1 MLNSPPHYTPDSV
14 FTMNKR
20 KHVLLAA
27 LLVASSFCVNA
38 QDTDPY
44 AGVIPAP
51 VSVKK
56 APGEFIL
63 SQETII
69 QADTPNNKAV
79 QFFSS
84 YLANNMAYNKQV
96 ALRNARVSTTTIY
109 LTSAGT
115 ENLPAEGYRLTIT
128 PQQITVAGKGAGL
141 FYGIQTL
148 IQLIPLERGAT
159 AKLPAVTIED
169 YPRFGYRGMMLDVCR
184 HFFSV
189 EFVKRYIDLMAA
201 YKLNT
206 FHWHLTDDQG
216 WRIEI
221 KKYPKLTSIGS
232 TRKESVIG
240 NYKDRTPLQYDGV
253 PVSGYYTQDQVRDVI
268 KYAADRY
275 ITIVPE
281 IEMPGHALAALAAY
295 PELSCDPS
303 QKYEVSGKWGVFNNI
318 YCPSEKTFSFL
329 EDVLTEVIDLF
340 PSKYIHIGGDEA
352 PKDVWKQSKFCQ
364 DLIKRLKLKNEH
376 GLQSYFIQR
385 MEKFVN
391 SKGRSIIG
399 WDEIL
404 EGGLAP
410 NATVMSWRGEEG
422 GIQAAKESHDVI
434 MTPSSQGL
442 YFDHAQGKINQ
453 EPVGI
458 GGNAPIQKTYAYN
471 PTPAALTP
479 AQQKYIK
486 GVQANLWTEYITTET
501 KIEYMV
507 LPRMLALSEVAWTP
521 TANKNYQDF
530 SEARLP
536 QHLARLDKNGYN
548 YRVPAAIGNADTVM
562 IGSTLNVNL
571 KSPVKGAK
579 IYYTIDGY
587 TPRETELLYT
597 GPMSYPVPLD
607 EYRDLKTIVIT
618 PTGKRSVI
626 TAAKIF
632 NKAPLAAVNY
642 TGNIPGLKYQASAGT
657 YVNTTQINSAAVID
671 TGIAKSFSTAL
682 SAFKKAFN
690 KYGVVFSGYLKADV
704 DGNYGFSTASSNGS
718 VLLIDDVPIVD
729 NDGRTGPVEQQGVI
743 PLLKGYHKITI
754 KYVDAN
760 SSGSGLRVY
769 MTIPG
774 KPKGEVSPDMMFN

>member
-1 MLNSPPHYTPDSV
+1 MK
-14 FTMNKR
+14 KR
-20 KHVLLAA
+20 ISAA
-27 LLVASSFCVNA
+27 LLTFLFASVVIVKA
-38 QDTDPY
+38 QDADPY
-44 AGVIPAP
+44 AGIIPAP

-63 SQETII
+63 SQETVI

-79 QFFSS
+79 QFFSAF
-84 YLANNMAYNKQV
+84 LANNMAYNKQV
-96 ALRNARVSTTTIY
+96 GLRNARVSTTSIY
-109 LTSAGT
+109 LTSTNT
-115 ENLPAEGYRLTIT
+115 EGLPAEGYRLTIT

-148 IQLIPLERGAT
+148 MQLMPLERTAT

-169 YPRFGYRGMMLDVCR
+169 YPRFGYRGLMLDVCR
-184 HFFSV
+184 HFYTV

-221 KKYPKLTSIGS
+221 KKYPKLTTVGS
-232 TRKESVIG
+232 RRVESVIG
-240 NYKDRTPLQYDGV
+240 NYRDRTPLQYDGV
-253 PVSGYYTQDQVRDVI
+253 PVTGFYTQDQIRDVI

-303 QKYEVSGKWGVFNNI
+303 QTYQVSGKWGVFNNI
-318 YCPSEKTFSFL
+318 FCPSEKTFGFL
-329 EDVLTEVIDLF
+329 QDVLTEVIDLF

-352 PKDVWKQSKFCQ
+352 PKEVWKQSKFCQ
-364 DLIKRLKLKNEH
+364 DLIKRLKLKDEH
-376 GLQSYFIQR
+376 GLQSYFVQR

-422 GIQAAKESHDVI
+422 GIEAAKQRHDVI

-479 AQQKYIK
+479 EQQKYIK
-486 GVQANLWTEYITTET
+486 GVQANLWTEYITTEN
-501 KIEYMV
+501 KVEYMI
-507 LPRMLALSEVAWTP
+507 LPRLMALSEVAWTP
-521 TANKNYQDF
+521 IANKNYKDF
-530 SEARLP
+530 SETRLP
-536 QHLARLDKNGYN
+536 EHLAWLDKNGYN
-548 YRVPAAIGNADTVM
+548 YRVPPAIGGVDTVM
-562 IGSTLNVNL
+562 IGSTMTVNL

-597 GPMSYPVPLD
+597 TPMTYPVPLN
-607 EYRDLKTIVIT
+607 EYRDLKTIVVT
-618 PTGKRSVI
+618 PSGKRSVI
-626 TAAKIF
+626 TAAKVI
-632 NKAPLAAVNY
+632 NKAPMPAVQY
-642 TGNIPGLKYQASAGT
+642 TGNTPGLKYQASAGT
-657 YVNTTQINSAAVID
+657 YVNTTQINPAAVID
-671 TGIAKSFSTAL
+671 TGVAKSFSTAL

-690 KYGVVFSGYLKADV
+690 KYGVVFNGYFKADV
-704 DGNYGFSTASSNGS
+704 DGNYSFSTASSNGS

-729 NDGRTGPVEQQGVI
+729 NDGRTGPVEQQGAI
-743 PLLKGYHKITI
+743 PLQRGYHKITI

>member
-1 MLNSPPHYTPDSV
+1 
-14 FTMNKR
+14 MNKR

-44 AGVIPAP
+44 AGIIPAP

-96 ALRNARVSTTTIY
+96 ALRNARVSTTSIY

-189 EFVKRYIDLMAA
+189 EFVKRYIDLMAT

-221 KKYPKLTSIGS
+221 KKYPKLTSVGS

-253 PVSGYYTQDQVRDVI
+253 PVSGYYTQDQIRDVI

-521 TANKNYQDF
+521 TANKNYRDF

-548 YRVPAAIGNADTVM
+548 YRVPPAIGNADTVM

-607 EYRDLKTIVIT
+607 EYRDLKTIVVT

-626 TAAKIF
+626 TAAKMF
-632 NKAPLAAVNY
+632 NKAPLSAVNY
-642 TGNIPGLKYQASAGT
+642 TGNTPGLKYQASAGT

>member
-1 MLNSPPHYTPDSV
+1 
-14 FTMNKR
+14 MNK
-20 KHVLLAA
+20 KISVTLLTLLMAA
-27 LLVASSFCVNA
+27 SVIVKA

-44 AGVIPAP
+44 AGIIPAP

-56 APGEFIL
+56 TPGEFIL
-63 SQETII
+63 SQETVI
-69 QADTPNNKAV
+69 QADSPSNKAV

-84 YLANNMAYNKQV
+84 FLANSMAYNKQV
-96 ALRNARVSTTTIY
+96 GLRNARVSTTSIY
-109 LTSAGT
+109 LTSTNT
-115 ENLPAEGYRLTIT
+115 EGLPVEGYRLTIT

-148 IQLIPLERGAT
+148 IQLMPLERAAT

-189 EFVKRYIDLMAA
+189 EFVKRYIDLMAT

-221 KKYPKLTSIGS
+221 KKYPKLTTVGS
-232 TRKESVIG
+232 RRAQSVIG
-240 NYKDRTPLQYDGV
+240 NFKDRTPLQYDGV
-253 PVSGYYTQDQVRDVI
+253 PVSGFYTQDQIRDVI
-268 KYAADRY
+268 KYASERY

-281 IEMPGHALAALAAY
+281 IEMPGHALAALTAY

-303 QKYEVSGKWGVFNNI
+303 QSYALAEKWGVFNNI
-318 YCPSEKTFSFL
+318 FCPTEKTFGFL
-329 EDVLTEVIDLF
+329 QDVLTEVIDLF
-340 PSKYIHIGGDEA
+340 PSKFIHIGGDEA
-352 PKDVWKQSKFCQ
+352 PKDIWKKNKFCQ
-364 DLIKRLKLKNEH
+364 DLIKRLKLKDEH

-422 GIQAAKESHDVI
+422 GIEAAKQHHDVI
-434 MTPSSQGL
+434 MTPSSQAL

-458 GGNAPIQKTYAYN
+458 GGSAPIQKTYAYN

-479 AQQKYIK
+479 DEQKYIK

-501 KIEYMV
+501 KVEYMI

-521 TANKNYQDF
+521 TANKNYKDF
-530 SEARLP
+530 SETRMP
-536 QHLARLDKNGYN
+536 SHLARLDKNGFN
-548 YRVPAAIGNADTVM
+548 YRVPPAIGGADTVM
-562 IGSTLNVNL
+562 IGSTMTVNL

-579 IYYTIDGY
+579 VYYTIDGY

-597 GPMSYPVPLD
+597 GPMTYPVPLD

-618 PTGKRSVI
+618 PSGKRSNI
-626 TAAKIF
+626 TAAKVF
-632 NKAPLAAVNY
+632 NKAPLAAVAY
-642 TGNIPGLKYQASAGT
+642 TGNTPGLKYQASAGT

-671 TGIAKSFSTAL
+671 TGVAKSFSTAL

-690 KYGVVFSGYLKADV
+690 KYGVVFNGYLKADV

-729 NDGRTGPVEQQGVI
+729 NDGRTGLVEQQGVI
-743 PLLKGYHKITI
+743 PLKQGYHKITI

-760 SSGSGLRVY
+760 SSASGLRVY

>member
-1 MLNSPPHYTPDSV
+1 
-14 FTMNKR
+14 MNKR
-20 KHVLLAA
+20 KYVLLAA

-44 AGVIPAP
+44 AGIIPAP
-51 VSVKK
+51 VSIKK
-56 APGEFIL
+56 APGEFVL

-96 ALRNARVSTTTIY
+96 SLRNARVSTTTIY
-109 LTSAGT
+109 LTSTGT

-189 EFVKRYIDLMAA
+189 EFVKRYIDLMAT

-253 PVSGYYTQDQVRDVI
+253 PVSGYYTQDQIRDVI

-318 YCPSEKTFSFL
+318 YCPSEKTFGFL
-329 EDVLTEVIDLF
+329 QDVLTEVIDLF

-434 MTPSSQGL
+434 MTPSSQAL

-458 GGNAPIQKTYAYN
+458 GGSAPIQKTYAYN
-471 PTPAALTP
+471 PTPSALTP
-479 AQQKYIK
+479 EQQKYIK

-501 KIEYMV
+501 KIEYMI

-521 TANKNYQDF
+521 IANKNYQDF

-548 YRVPAAIGNADTVM
+548 YRVPAAIGATDTVM
-562 IGSTLNVNL
+562 IGNTLNVNL

-597 GPMSYPVPLD
+597 SPMSYPVPLD
-607 EYRDLKTIVIT
+607 EYRDLKTIVVT
-618 PTGKRSVI
+618 PSGKRSVI

-642 TGNIPGLKYQASAGT
+642 TGNTPGLKYQASAGT

-671 TGIAKSFSTAL
+671 TGVAKSFSTAL

-690 KYGVVFSGYLKADV
+690 KYGVVFNGYLRADV

-729 NDGRTGPVEQQGVI
+729 NDGRTGLVEQQGVI

-760 SSGSGLRVY
+760 SSASGLRVY

>member
-1 MLNSPPHYTPDSV
+1 MIKKIS
-14 FTMNKR
+14 R
-20 KHVLLAA
+20 LLVIAA
-27 LLVASSFCVNA
+27 LTISFTANA
-38 QDTDPY
+38 QDNDPY
-44 AGVIPAP
+44 MGIIPAP

-56 APGEFIL
+56 AAGEFVL
-63 SQETII
+63 SQQTLV

-79 QFFSS
+79 QFFSK
-84 YLANNMAYNKQV
+84 YLAENMAYNKQV
-96 ALRNARVSTTTIY
+96 ALRNAKAGFNTIY
-109 LTSAGT
+109 LTSTGT
-115 ENLPAEGYRLTIT
+115 ESLPADGYRLTIT
-128 PQQITVAGKGAGL
+128 PQLITVAGKGAGL
-141 FYGIQTL
+141 FYGVQTL
-148 IQLIPLERGAT
+148 IQLLPLERGAT
-159 AKLPAVTIED
+159 ARIPAAVIED

-184 HFFSV
+184 HFYSV

-201 YKLNT
+201 YKLNN

-221 KKYPKLTSIGS
+221 KKYPRLTSVGS
-232 TRKESVIG
+232 RREQSVIG
-240 NYKDRTPLQYDGV
+240 NYRDRQPLQYDGV
-253 PVSGYYTQDQVRDVI
+253 PVTGYYTQEQIKDVI
-268 KYAADRY
+268 RYAADRY
-275 ITIVPE
+275 ITVVPE
-281 IEMPGHALAALAAY
+281 IEMPGHALAALTAY

-303 QKYEVSGKWGVFNNI
+303 LTYAVAEKWGVFNNI
-318 YCPSEKTFSFL
+318 FCPTEQTFSFL
-329 EDVLTEVIDLF
+329 QDVLAEVIDLF

-352 PKDVWKQSKFCQ
+352 PKDIWKQSKFCQ
-364 DLIKRLKLKNEH
+364 DLIKRLKLKDEH

-422 GIQAAKESHDVI
+422 GIEAAKQRHDVI
-434 MTPSSQGL
+434 MTPSSQAL

-458 GGNAPIQKTYAYN
+458 GGSAPLQKTYAYN
-471 PTPAALTP
+471 PTPAALTID
-479 AQQKYIK
+479 QQRYIK

-501 KIEYMV
+501 KVEYMIM
-507 LPRMLALSEVAWTP
+507 PRMMALSEVAWTP
-521 TANKNYQDF
+521 IANKNFKDF
-530 SEARLP
+530 SETRLP
-536 QHLARLDKNGYN
+536 EHLAWLDKAGYN
-548 YRVPAAIGNADTVM
+548 YRVPQAIGATDTVM
-562 IGSTLNVNL
+562 IGSTMTVNL

-597 GPMSYPVPLD
+597 MPMTYPVPLN
-607 EYRDLKTIVIT
+607 EYRDLKTIVVT
-618 PTGKRSVI
+618 PSGKRSII
-626 TAAKIF
+626 TAAKVF
-632 NKAPLAAVNY
+632 NRTPLPAAPY
-642 TGNIPGLKYQASAGT
+642 TANTPGLKYQVSAGT
-657 YVNTTQINSAAVID
+657 YINTTQINPAAVID

-690 KYGVVFSGYLKADV
+690 KYGVVFNGYLKTDV
-704 DGNYGFSTASSNGS
+704 DGNYGFSTQSSNGS

-729 NDGRTGPVEQQGVI
+729 NDGRTGSVEQTGVI
-743 PLLKGYHKITI
+743 PLQKGYHKITI

>member
-1 MLNSPPHYTPDSV
+1 
-14 FTMNKR
+14 MNK
-20 KHVLLAA
+20 KISA
-27 LLVASSFCVNA
+27 LLLTFLMASSVIVNA

-44 AGVIPAP
+44 AGIIPAP

-56 APGEFIL
+56 APGEFVL
-63 SQETII
+63 SQETVI
-69 QADTPNNKAV
+69 QADTPINKAV
-79 QFFSS
+79 QFFSAF
-84 YLANNMAYNKQV
+84 LANNMAYNKQV
-96 ALRNARVSTTTIY
+96 GLRNARVSTTTIY
-109 LTSAGT
+109 LTSSGT
-115 ENLPAEGYRLTIT
+115 ENLPAEGYRITIT

-141 FYGIQTL
+141 FYGVQTL
-148 IQLIPLERGAT
+148 IQLMPLERAAT

-189 EFVKRYIDLMAA
+189 EFVKKYIDLMAA

-221 KKYPKLTSIGS
+221 KKYPKLTSVGS

-253 PVSGYYTQDQVRDVI
+253 PVSGYYTQDQIRDVI

-281 IEMPGHALAALAAY
+281 IEMPGHALAALSAY
-295 PELSCDPS
+295 PELSCDPT
-303 QKYEVSGKWGVFNNI
+303 QKYEVTGKWGVFNNI

-329 EDVLTEVIDLF
+329 QDVLTEVIDLF

-364 DLIKRLKLKNEH
+364 DLIKRLKLKDEH

-422 GIQAAKESHDVI
+422 GIEAAKQHHDVI
-434 MTPSSQGL
+434 MTPSSQAL

-458 GGNAPIQKTYAYN
+458 GGNAPMYRTYAYN

-479 AQQKYIK
+479 EQQKYIK
-486 GVQANLWTEYITTET
+486 GVQANLWTEYITTDT
-501 KIEYMV
+501 KVEYML

-521 TANKNYQDF
+521 TANKNYKDF
-530 SEARLP
+530 SETRLP
-536 QHLARLDKNGYN
+536 THLAWFDKNGYN
-548 YRVPAAIGNADTVM
+548 FRVPPAIGGADTVM
-562 IGSTLNVNL
+562 IGSAMTVDL
-571 KSPVKGAK
+571 KSPVTGAK
-579 IYYTIDGY
+579 VYYTIDGY
-587 TPRETELLYT
+587 TPRETEILYT
-597 GPMSYPVPLD
+597 RPMTYPVPLN

-618 PTGKRSVI
+618 PSGKRSVV
-626 TAAKIF
+626 TASKMF
-632 NKAPLAAVNY
+632 NKAPLAPVQY
-642 TGNIPGLKYQASAGT
+642 SGNTPGLKYQASAGT
-657 YVNTTQINSAAVID
+657 YVNTTQINPAAVID

-704 DGNYGFSTASSNGS
+704 DGTYAFSTQSSNGS

-729 NDGRTGPVEQQGVI
+729 NDGRTGQVEQQGAI

-774 KPKGEVSPDMMFN
+774 KPKGEISPDMMFN

>member
-1 MLNSPPHYTPDSV
+1 
-14 FTMNKR
+14 MNK
-20 KHVLLAA
+20 KISVTLLTLLMAA
-27 LLVASSFCVNA
+27 SVIVKA

-44 AGVIPAP
+44 AGIIPAP

-56 APGEFIL
+56 TPGEFIL
-63 SQETII
+63 SQETVI
-69 QADTPNNKAV
+69 QADSPSNKAV

-84 YLANNMAYNKQV
+84 FLANSMAYNKQV
-96 ALRNARVSTTTIY
+96 GLRNARVSTTSIY
-109 LTSAGT
+109 LTSTNT
-115 ENLPAEGYRLTIT
+115 EGLPVEGYRLTIT

-148 IQLIPLERGAT
+148 IQLMPLERAAT

-221 KKYPKLTSIGS
+221 KKYPKLTTVGS
-232 TRKESVIG
+232 RRAQSVIG
-240 NYKDRTPLQYDGV
+240 NFKDRTPLQYDGV
-253 PVSGYYTQDQVRDVI
+253 PVSGFYTQDQIRDVI
-268 KYAADRY
+268 KYASERY

-281 IEMPGHALAALAAY
+281 IEMPGHALAALTAY

-303 QKYEVSGKWGVFNNI
+303 QSYALAEKWGVFNNI
-318 YCPSEKTFSFL
+318 FCPTEKTFGFL
-329 EDVLTEVIDLF
+329 QDVLTEVIDLF
-340 PSKYIHIGGDEA
+340 PSKYVHIGGDEA
-352 PKDVWKQSKFCQ
+352 PKDIWKKNKFCQ
-364 DLIKRLKLKNEH
+364 DLIKRLKLKDEH

-422 GIQAAKESHDVI
+422 GIEAAKQHHDVI
-434 MTPSSQGL
+434 MTPSSQAL

-458 GGNAPIQKTYAYN
+458 GGSAPIQKTYAYN

-479 AQQKYIK
+479 DEQKYIK

-501 KIEYMV
+501 KVEYMI

-521 TANKNYQDF
+521 TANKNYKDF
-530 SEARLP
+530 SETRMP
-536 QHLARLDKNGYN
+536 SHLARLDKNGFN
-548 YRVPAAIGNADTVM
+548 YRVPPAIGGADTVM
-562 IGSTLNVNL
+562 IGSTMTVNL

-579 IYYTIDGY
+579 VYYTIDGY

-597 GPMSYPVPLD
+597 GPMTYPVPLD

-618 PTGKRSVI
+618 PSGKRSNI
-626 TAAKIF
+626 TAAKVF
-632 NKAPLAAVNY
+632 NKAPLAAVAY
-642 TGNIPGLKYQASAGT
+642 TGNTPGLKYEASAGT

-671 TGIAKSFSTAL
+671 TGVAKSFSTAL

-690 KYGVVFSGYLKADV
+690 KYGVVFNGYLKADV

-729 NDGRTGPVEQQGVI
+729 NDGRTGLVEQQGVI
-743 PLLKGYHKITI
+743 PLKQGYHKITI

-760 SSGSGLRVY
+760 SSASGLRVY

>member
-1 MLNSPPHYTPDSV
+1 
-14 FTMNKR
+14 MNKR

-44 AGVIPAP
+44 AGIIPAP

-96 ALRNARVSTTTIY
+96 ALRNARVSTTSIY

-115 ENLPAEGYRLTIT
+115 ETLPAEGYRLTIT
-128 PQQITVAGKGAGL
+128 PQQITVAGNGAGL

-189 EFVKRYIDLMAA
+189 EFVKRYIDLMAT

-221 KKYPKLTSIGS
+221 KKYPKLTSVGS

-253 PVSGYYTQDQVRDVI
+253 PVSGYYTQDQIRDVI

-295 PELSCDPS
+295 PELSCDSS

-521 TANKNYQDF
+521 TANKNYRDF

-548 YRVPAAIGNADTVM
+548 YRVPPAIGNADTVM

-607 EYRDLKTIVIT
+607 EYRDLKTIVVT

-626 TAAKIF
+626 TAAKMF
-632 NKAPLAAVNY
+632 NKAPLSAVNY
-642 TGNIPGLKYQASAGT
+642 TGNTPGLKYQASAGT